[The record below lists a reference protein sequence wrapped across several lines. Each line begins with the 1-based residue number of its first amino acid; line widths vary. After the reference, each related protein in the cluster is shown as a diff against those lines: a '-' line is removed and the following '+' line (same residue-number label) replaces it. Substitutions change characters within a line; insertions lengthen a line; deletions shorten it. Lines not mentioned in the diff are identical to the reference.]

1 MSDNSNIKLYSIKN
15 DRIENIKINDQLIP
29 DMYFLKYRV
38 PTSKELGSDNKVIK
52 EKLSKIESHIPLY
65 DIFTKNIY
73 VIQKRNVYYRV
84 VNNDYRFPDKLI
96 QNDMKVLR
104 DSMKNKLK
112 AKPKLVDDKIFIRKI
127 RKLDLAIDF
136 MNNYDMDILKS
147 TYMDLFYR
155 YSPEISNSTFTC
167 ERKSFLTHKSHLKP
181 YYTRDEIIKLG
192 LNIESITL
200 PDDTSYED
208 YKDALTKSEYDDLCR
223 LVQRNDISSK
233 ILLNHQNYII
243 KKNLVG
249 LVQYY
254 TIQGSYFMN
263 QYLRGFTKYEY
274 RNNYLEQNILKM
286 WNLVL
291 KSPEFDNDYILY
303 RFISNDDYLSHLNIG
318 DIYIESGFTSTT
330 RDPFYRTDLYKFGF
344 ILIKI
349 RIPKGTKGVGL
360 CLETLSHFPEEEE
373 IILAPN
379 VNLKLVAKDLDT
391 VYYHPDKEFVSK
403 VNKRYEFEFVKNGEI
418 KFKER
423 KEYERETKIV
433 NFLEIPK
440 FTTLSIN
447 EKIKI
452 LVNKYF
458 DPMNRIRVKIGDDV
472 FYVKGEYYDSTSV
485 YKPMY
490 SITTN
495 EGFSLYSIYEGYML
509 FMIEIG
515 EDIEKGVNII
525 KVNYFTKYSSLNRE
539 KILGDNNF
547 LKFIASIGHYF
558 DVANIIIFSDYM
570 SCDDNVMRTMTI
582 QRGFSRSSINND
594 DNIYDDNDLIQ
605 GGSYNVDIYNY
616 LKNDIKRYSDT
627 NALNIELKPL
637 FNYDDLDILKE
648 TKPNKILNKRDR
660 DEIYQIYKNTYLL
673 ESKNNNLADFFVW
686 MIENKCYLMD
696 IFVDKF
702 TKLYGR
708 NNPFIKDAYVFDGN
722 VYLYN
727 RRYIS
732 SYSRFIKLDYDDQ
745 RNLLTLPKN
754 EYRIER

>member
-1 MSDNSNIKLYSIKN
+1 MDNIKLFSFKKN
-15 DRIENIKINDQLIP
+15 KIIDVMINDQLIT

-38 PTSKELGSDNKVIK
+38 PTSKELGKDNINIK
-52 EKLSKIESHIPLY
+52 IKISKIESHIPLY

-73 VIQKRNVYYRV
+73 IIQKRNVYYRV
-84 VNNDYRFPDKLI
+84 VKNDYRFPDKLI

-104 DSMKNKLK
+104 DKLNNKMNIKKNKN
-112 AKPKLVDDKIFIRKI
+112 DKILLRRI
-127 RKLDLAIDF
+127 RKLDLAINF
-136 MNNYDMDILKS
+136 MNNYDLDTLKS
-147 TYMDLFYR
+147 TYLDLFYR

-192 LNIESITL
+192 LNMEEITL
-200 PDDTSYED
+200 PDDMSYED
-208 YKDALTKSEYDDLCR
+208 YKDSLSKTEYDDLCR
-223 LVQRNDISSK
+223 LVQKNDISSK

-243 KKNLVG
+243 KRNLVG

-274 RNNYLEQNILKM
+274 KNDYLEENILKM
-286 WNLVL
+286 WKLVL
-291 KSPEFDNDYILY
+291 DSPEFDNDYILY
-303 RFISNDDYLSHLNIG
+303 RFVSNDDYLSHLNIG

-349 RIPKGTKGVGL
+349 RIPKNTKGVGL

-379 VNLKLVAKDLDT
+379 VNLRLVAKDSDT
-391 VYYHPDKEFVSK
+391 VYYHPDKEFTSK
-403 VNKRYEFEFVKNGEI
+403 VNKRYEFEFVKNGDI
-418 KFKER
+418 KFQKREL
-423 KEYERETKIV
+423 YENETKIV
-433 NFLEIPK
+433 NFLDIPK

-447 EKIKI
+447 EKVRI

-458 DPMNRIRVKIGDDV
+458 DPMNRIRVKIGNEI
-472 FYVKGEYYDSTSV
+472 FYVKGEFYDSTSV

-490 SITTN
+490 AITTN
-495 EGFSLYSIYEGYML
+495 EGFSLYSIYKGYML

-515 EDIEKGVNII
+515 EDVERGINII

-547 LKFIASIGHYF
+547 LKFIASIGYYF
-558 DVANIIIFSDYM
+558 DVPNIIIYSDYM
-570 SCDDNVMRTMTI
+570 SCDDNIMKTLKTIPI
-582 QRGFSRSSINND
+582 QRSFSRSND
-594 DNIYDDNDLIQ
+594 NDNINDNYDEDIIQ
-605 GGSYNVDIYNY
+605 GGTYNVDIYKY
-616 LKNDIKRYSDT
+616 LKDGIKRYSNT
-627 NALNIELKPL
+627 NALNIELKPF
-637 FNYDDLDILKE
+637 FNYLDLDRLKT
-648 TKPNKILNKRDR
+648 TKPSEILNKRDR
-660 DEIYQIYKNTYLL
+660 DEIYQIYKKTYLS
-673 ESKNNNLADFFVW
+673 ESKKNNLANFFIW
-686 MIENKCYLMD
+686 MVENKCYLMD
-696 IFVDKF
+696 IFIDKF
-702 TKLYGR
+702 TRLFGR
-708 NNPFIKDAYVFDGN
+708 NNPFIRDAYVFDGN

-727 RRYIS
+727 RTYIS
-732 SYSRFIKLDYDDQ
+732 SYSRFIKLEYDGE
-745 RNLLTLPKN
+745 RNLLILPKN